1 MPNSD
6 LKNKMETV
14 SAAIEAL
21 ALVEDEYLGGQVDKS
36 VFRAAMELRDWR
48 RGTEAKPSATPA
60 PARGV
65 EVACAG
71 GERYIFAAPAV
82 STFDER
88 RNLVI
93 KNPDTGGRV
102 AMFSCS
108 TWKSVVAH
116 TPEA

>member
-1 MPNSD
+1 MSNIE
-6 LKNKMETV
+6 NKMETV

-60 PARGV
+60 RGV
-65 EVACAG
+65 KVTCVG
-71 GERYIFAAPAV
+71 GEQYIFAAPAV

-93 KNPDTGGRV
+93 ENPDTGGRL